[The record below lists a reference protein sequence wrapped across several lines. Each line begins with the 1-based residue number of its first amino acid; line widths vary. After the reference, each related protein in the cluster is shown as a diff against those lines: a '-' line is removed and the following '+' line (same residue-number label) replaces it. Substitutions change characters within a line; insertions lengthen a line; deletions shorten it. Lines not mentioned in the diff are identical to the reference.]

1 MRVLHVV
8 PSLDRAQGG
17 PSKVVPEL
25 AAALVKQGLS
35 VDIATT
41 FGKHEESL
49 GATIRVGMDGRVI
62 PVHGFARQRSGS
74 YAFSW
79 QLTVWLRQN
88 LGDYDLVH
96 VNGAF
101 SFPPL
106 VASRLARRLKKPYVL
121 SPHGMLDNWALQHKA
136 WKKTPYMKL
145 VERKTLLGAVAL
157 HALAM
162 SEKLSFDALGLKA
175 PVFILPNGIEIE
187 EFSAL
192 PAREI
197 FESRCPEVKGKKII
211 LFLGRI
217 DYKKGL
223 DLLIKAYA
231 QVVQAS
237 EHGSSLLVVAGPD
250 LVGYRE
256 AIEELI
262 RAENLRDHVVFA
274 GMLSGDVKL
283 AALNAADIFVLPSR
297 SEGFSVAVLEALAAG
312 CPVII
317 TDACN
322 FPQVVEAMVGK
333 VIPTSVEPL
342 RQALTEMLSDDEQRR
357 VMGARA
363 RKFVKEEFDWTAI
376 AARMC
381 GVYEDVIRGRLGS
394 DAWVA

>member
-17 PSKVVPEL
+17 TSKVVPEL

-41 FGKHEESL
+41 VGDTEESIE
-49 GATIRVGMDGRVI
+49 ATILVGADDRVI
-62 PVHGFARQRSGS
+62 PVHGFRRQRSGS

-79 QLTVWLRQN
+79 QLTVWLRRN

-96 VNGAF
+96 INGAF
-101 SFPPL
+101 SFPAL
-106 VASRLARRLKKPYVL
+106 VASRIARQMNKPYVL
-121 SPHGMLDNWALQHKA
+121 SPHGMLDAWALQHKA
-136 WKKTPYMKL
+136 WKKAPYMKL
-145 VERKTLLGAVAL
+145 IERKTLMRAAAL

-162 SEKLSFDALGLKA
+162 SEKLSFDRLGLHPPA
-175 PVFILPNGIEIE
+175 FILPNGINVE
-187 EFSAL
+187 EFDAL

-197 FESRCPEVKGKKII
+197 FEARCPEVKGKKIV

-223 DLLIKAYA
+223 DFLIKAYA
-231 QVVQAS
+231 QVRQAS
-237 EHGSSLLVVAGPD
+237 EHSSTCLVVAGPD
-250 LVGYRE
+250 LVGYRA

-262 RAENLRDHVVFA
+262 RAEHLGGHVFFA

-297 SEGFSVAVLEALAAG
+297 SEGFSVAILESLAAG

-317 TDACN
+317 TEGCN
-322 FPQVVEAMVGK
+322 FPQVTKAMVGK
-333 VIPTSVEPL
+333 VIPTGVEPL

-363 RKFVKEEFDWTAI
+363 RKFVEEDFDWTAL
-376 AARMC
+376 AARMS
-381 GVYEDVIRGRLGS
+381 GVYEDVVRGRRSS
-394 DAWVA
+394 DAWVT